1 MEKTIH
7 EWLNELGEPHRT
19 KAVNNCKAFD
29 LKTERESLASS
40 LLGAFDWR
48 KSPEGYKYWFNLYI
62 TILDAGL

>member
-29 LKTERESLASS
+29 LKTERHSLASS

-48 KSPEGYKYWFNLYI
+48 KSPEGDKYWFNLYS

>member
-19 KAVNNCKAFD
+19 KAVNNCKSFD
-29 LKTERESLASS
+29 LKTERHSLAAS

-48 KSPEGYKYWFNLYI
+48 KSPEGEKYWLNLYS